1 MESERYESKPFL
13 RLLELYVIWSIGEL
27 NERQKSSIN
36 QLTPKLQKTYGAEGE
51 WHEIVASQMELPSD
65 LPGKI
70 KSIWEKNKLNLVA
83 QGIKAEPEVF
93 AQQFVDNNFFNE

>member
-1 MESERYESKPFL
+1 MENGRYEGKPFL

-27 NERQKSSIN
+27 NEEQKSSLN
-36 QLTPKLQKTYGAEGE
+36 QLTPKLQKTYGVEDG
-51 WHEIVASQMELPSD
+51 WHEIVSNQMEFPSD
-65 LPGKI
+65 LPEKI
-70 KSIWEKNKLNLVA
+70 KSIWKKNKLNLGS